1 MAPAVYWTPTMRTRP
16 SAPVDAKQSLE
27 EMAPIPTP
35 PSVRDVTPSLCLS
48 LVEFKDMLRQ
58 FRAVDDSVTLRL
70 NRAFAHSRDR
80 GTSLPPSLLMQHDK
94 SYSSST
100 ATDLGRSTYSSVSET
115 MCASIWLDLVDL
127 WTRREDT
134 IKYCMEI
141 NAQQAQQAQAAQA
154 PINKE
159 DLLDL
164 DRAQA
169 RERSAPIE
177 ISRSRGEST
186 AEFMAR
192 QLRNELMV
200 ESIVRRRSL
209 EGTGRS

>member
-1 MAPAVYWTPTMRTRP
+1 
-16 SAPVDAKQSLE
+16 
-27 EMAPIPTP
+27 
-35 PSVRDVTPSLCLS
+35 
-48 LVEFKDMLRQ
+48 
-58 FRAVDDSVTLRL
+58 
-70 NRAFAHSRDR
+70 
-80 GTSLPPSLLMQHDK
+80 
-94 SYSSST
+94 
-100 ATDLGRSTYSSVSET
+100 

-186 AEFMAR
+186 AEFMVCA
-192 QLRNELMV
+192 
-200 ESIVRRRSL
+200 SC
-209 EGTGRS
+209 